1 MKQSAIVESILFA
14 AGEPVSLAE
23 LASVSGSGKRQLR
36 EVLDELSEE
45 LAERG
50 IRLVEDGTVAQ
61 LVTAPESASAVARYV
76 QNELRGSLS
85 QAALETLA
93 IVAYN
98 GPVTRPKIE
107 AIRGVQSS
115 PALRTLAI
123 RGLVAE
129 VGRSDAPGRP
139 IIYDITVELM
149 KALGI
154 RSRDE
159 LPLVEA
165 ELAKAAER
173 VSA

>member
-1 MKQSAIVESILFA
+1 MKLTATIESILFA
-14 AGEPVSLAE
+14 AGEPVSLSE
-23 LASVSGSGKRQLR
+23 LSAVSGLNKRDLR
-36 EVLDELSEE
+36 EALDQLGDELSD
-45 LAERG
+45 RG
-50 IRLVEDGTVAQ
+50 IRLVDDGKVAQ
-61 LVTAPESASAVARYV
+61 LVTAPESAETIARYV

-93 IVAYN
+93 IIAYN

-115 PALRTLAI
+115 PALRTLSI
-123 RGLVAE
+123 RGLVSE

-149 KALGI
+149 KSLGI
-154 RSRDE
+154 KSRDE

-165 ELAKAAER
+165 KLAQAAER
-173 VSA
+173 ISA